1 MANEVKLE
9 RVWTTPLRRRV
20 VLHLYASGFPI
31 DDIAE
36 AMHMCQDKV
45 LAILREKRERQQGQ
59 PKPKTS
65 HTLG

>member
-1 MANEVKLE
+1 MIDDGFVGTA
-9 RVWTTPLRRRV
+9 WTTPLRRRV

-36 AMHMCQDKV
+36 ALHMCQDKV
-45 LAILREKRERQQGQ
+45 LAILREKREQ